1 MKTTPAA
8 TKTNAA
14 RLLDSLAIP
23 YQLQAYEVDPEDL
36 TAISVA
42 RKIGLPPEQV
52 FKTLLAHTNSGEHL
66 FAVIPG
72 DAELDLKK
80 LAHAA
85 GAKKA
90 ELASLK
96 EVEPLTGYIRGG
108 VTVMAARKPFPAYA
122 DETIELHDL
131 ISVSAGQRGLQILL
145 NPADYLRATEATIAD
160 LTKLNQQP
168 ATNNQQPAPMTYF
181 HHVLGHLRKDLRL
194 EWRGRDAINAM
205 LFFSLLVVA
214 IFSLAFDPTGYP
226 TTTRQIAGGVLWVA
240 ILFSSV
246 TALNQSWTREQR
258 NQVLDAQRLAPSPAS
273 ALFLGKALANM
284 VFVTAVEAIL
294 APIFIIFYNLHAL
307 GNVALLALILP
318 LGTWAL
324 IVNGTFFAA
333 LGLRARSRE
342 LLLPLLLFP
351 ISIPALLAMVQ
362 ATSGI
367 ITNDL
372 DPIQINLWIKQLAA
386 YDLIYTTLCILLFET
401 ILHAE

>member
-1 MKTTPAA
+1 M
-8 TKTNAA
+8 N
-14 RLLDSLAIP
+14 
-23 YQLQAYEVDPEDL
+23 Y
-36 TAISVA
+36 
-42 RKIGLPPEQV
+42 
-52 FKTLLAHTNSGEHL
+52 
-66 FAVIPG
+66 
-72 DAELDLKK
+72 
-80 LAHAA
+80 
-85 GAKKA
+85 
-90 ELASLK
+90 
-96 EVEPLTGYIRGG
+96 
-108 VTVMAARKPFPAYA
+108 
-122 DETIELHDL
+122 LH
-131 ISVSAGQRGLQILL
+131 Q
-145 NPADYLRATEATIAD
+145 
-160 LTKLNQQP
+160 
-168 ATNNQQPAPMTYF
+168 
-181 HHVLGHLRKDLRL
+181 VLGHLQKDLRL

-214 IFSLAFDPTGYP
+214 IFSLAFDPTSYP

-273 ALFLGKALANM
+273 TLFLGKALANM

-294 APIFIIFYNLHAL
+294 APIFIVFYNLHAL

-351 ISIPALLAMVQ
+351 ISLPALLAMVQ

-372 DPIQINLWIKQLAA
+372 DAIQINLWIKQLAA
-386 YDLIYTTLCILLFET
+386 YDIIYTTLCILLFET

>member
-1 MKTTPAA
+1 MK
-8 TKTNAA
+8 
-14 RLLDSLAIP
+14 
-23 YQLQAYEVDPEDL
+23 
-36 TAISVA
+36 
-42 RKIGLPPEQV
+42 
-52 FKTLLAHTNSGEHL
+52 
-66 FAVIPG
+66 
-72 DAELDLKK
+72 
-80 LAHAA
+80 
-85 GAKKA
+85 
-90 ELASLK
+90 
-96 EVEPLTGYIRGG
+96 
-108 VTVMAARKPFPAYA
+108 
-122 DETIELHDL
+122 
-131 ISVSAGQRGLQILL
+131 
-145 NPADYLRATEATIAD
+145 YLR
-160 LTKLNQQP
+160 
-168 ATNNQQPAPMTYF
+168 
-181 HHVLGHLRKDLRL
+181 HVWDHLRKDLRL

-214 IFSLAFDPTGYP
+214 IFSLAFDPTSYP

-333 LGLRARSRE
+333 LGMRARSRE

-351 ISIPALLAMVQ
+351 IAIPALLAMVH

-386 YDLIYTTLCILLFET
+386 YDVIYTTLCILLFET